1 MDTNTIDYRAY
12 MDRAFRGLV
21 ADVLAM
27 VAQSGMPGEHHFFIT
42 FHTNHPGVSM
52 PQWLLA
58 EHPGTLTIVLQHEYY
73 DLEVDDESFSVSL
86 SFKNRPAH
94 LRVPFEAIE
103 SFADPAAQFGLR
115 FTLDDQAEEAPAQKE
130 KAMPPREALADSEAK
145 VIQLDA
151 FRR

>member
-1 MDTNTIDYRAY
+1 MNTDTIDYRAY

-27 VAQSGMPGEHHFFIT
+27 AAQSGMPGDHHFFIT
-42 FHTNHPGVSM
+42 FHTGHPGVSM

-73 DLEVDDESFSVSL
+73 DLQVDEDAFSVSL
-86 SFKNRPAH
+86 SFKNRPAS

-115 FTLDDQAEEAPAQKE
+115 FTLDDQAEEAPARKE
-130 KAMPPREALADSEAK
+130 TKASPREVVADSEDK